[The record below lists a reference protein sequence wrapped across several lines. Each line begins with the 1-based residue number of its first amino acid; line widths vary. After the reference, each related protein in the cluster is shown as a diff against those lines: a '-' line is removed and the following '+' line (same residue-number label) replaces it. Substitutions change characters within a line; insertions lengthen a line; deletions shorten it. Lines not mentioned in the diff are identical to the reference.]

1 MAGDLEG
8 KVALISGGARGM
20 GAAEARL
27 FVAEGGRV
35 VIGDVLDDEGKATAA
50 AIGDSAHYVHL
61 DVTQEADWQS
71 VVAETEARFG
81 RLDVLVNNAGVLRFG
96 LLDDTELADYE
107 FVIRINQIGV
117 FLGMKSVVAA
127 MRRAGGG
134 SIVNISSMA
143 GLRGIG
149 GALAYTASKFA
160 VRGMTKV
167 AAIELGS
174 SNIRVNSVHPGGVET
189 PMAASMEA
197 GDQEAEASEANFTF
211 PLARIGQPEEVAQ
224 LVLFLASEKS
234 SYSTGAEFL
243 VDGGD
248 MAGDMPEAFRA
259 AIEAQ
264 NV

>member
-96 LLDDTELADYE
+96 LLEDTELADYE

-134 SIVNISSMA
+134 SIVIYGGRRSGS
-143 GLRGIG
+143 GSQRGQFYVSARTYRPARG
-149 GALAYTASKFA
+149 SRSARALPRF
-160 VRGMTKV
+160 GE
-167 AAIELGS
+167 ELLLDGS
-174 SNIRVNSVHPGGVET
+174 RVSGRRWGY
-189 PMAASMEA
+189 
-197 GDQEAEASEANFTF
+197 G
-211 PLARIGQPEEVAQ
+211 R
-224 LVLFLASEKS
+224 
-234 SYSTGAEFL
+234 
-243 VDGGD
+243 
-248 MAGDMPEAFRA
+248 
-259 AIEAQ
+259 
-264 NV
+264 

>member
-35 VIGDVLDDEGKATAA
+35 VIGDVLDDEGKETAA

-61 DVTQEADWQS
+61 DVTQESDWQS

-96 LLDDTELADYE
+96 LLEDTELADYE

-117 FLGMKSVVAA
+117 FLGMKSVVPA

-134 SIVNISSMA
+134 SIVNISSIS
-143 GLRGIG
+143 GI
-149 GALAYTASKFA
+149 
-160 VRGMTKV
+160 
-167 AAIELGS
+167 
-174 SNIRVNSVHPGGVET
+174 
-189 PMAASMEA
+189 
-197 GDQEAEASEANFTF
+197 
-211 PLARIGQPEEVAQ
+211 
-224 LVLFLASEKS
+224 
-234 SYSTGAEFL
+234 
-243 VDGGD
+243 DGGHI
-248 MAGDMPEAFRA
+248 F
-259 AIEAQ
+259 
-264 NV
+264 